1 MDEPYAAA
9 SLTEAHT
16 PTGALDAAVASDL
29 TMPGLRT
36 FDDRLLR
43 LETIYATLPIAL
55 CVIGR
60 DGRIMFANEAYA
72 ALVERDVFE
81 LIGVPLSEISE
92 SESRHAVLDFL
103 TFDGDDSM
111 PEREL
116 EMNGRTYLV
125 TVAPLRG
132 MAGRVEAL
140 SVALTEIT
148 YRKTLEAKLAVVNR
162 RLADLAVKDHLT
174 GIFNRRYFDEELH
187 NELSR
192 AGRRRVPLSLLM
204 IDVDHFKNYN
214 DTYGHLNGDNCL
226 RDVAACLAA
235 TLEHTPAVVCRFGG
249 EEFGVILPGMDKT
262 MATDVAERLRFA
274 VAALD
279 REHSACATGR
289 LTVSIGIASH
299 RPQTGQ
305 NLETAAE
312 RLLGAA
318 DGALYRAKATGRNR
332 VMLG

>member
-1 MDEPYAAA
+1 MDKHYAVNELAQSDFPTAA
-9 SLTEAHT
+9 FA
-16 PTGALDAAVASDL
+16 DAGGSDL
-29 TMPGLRT
+29 TLPGLRT
-36 FDDRLLR
+36 FDDRLLQ

-72 ALVERDVFE
+72 TLVTRNVYD
-81 LIGVPLSEISE
+81 LIGVSLSEINAIE
-92 SESRHAVLDFL
+92 AQHASMDFL
-103 TFDGDDSM
+103 TFDGGESM

-116 EMNGRTYLV
+116 ELNGRTYLV
-125 TVAPLRG
+125 SVAPLRG
-132 MAGRVEAL
+132 MGGRVEAI

-148 YRKTLEAKLAVVNR
+148 YRKTLEAKLAIVNR

-214 DTYGHLNGDNCL
+214 DTYGHLNGDDCL

-235 TLEHTPAVVCRFGG
+235 TVAHTPAIVCRFGG

-262 MATDVAERLRFA
+262 AATDMAERLRFA

-279 REHSACATGR
+279 REHSSCDTGR
-289 LTVSIGIASH
+289 LTVSVGIASQ
-299 RPQTGQ
+299 RPQTGH
-305 NLETAAE
+305 NLDSAAE